1 MALDTSMASVRIG
14 SAFGIPIR
22 LGGSFLLVLPVLV
35 FLIGSQV
42 DVTAEVL
49 AESLGTTIDAAALT
63 GGSLPWLLGLAA
75 ALGLFAG
82 VLIHEFGHA
91 LVAQRYGVHVD
102 SITLWFLGGL
112 AQLEAFP
119 DDWKQEFSIAVAGP
133 IVSVG
138 VGAICYAVF
147 LALPVGQPA
156 PRFVFGYLA
165 ILNVFLAA
173 FNMLP
178 GFPMDG
184 GRILRA
190 VLSRNRSRLEAT
202 RIAAGVGKGFAVLLG
217 LGGILL
223 GQIFWIAIAFFI
235 YIGASG
241 ETRQLILEAAFE
253 GLTVADVMTPAGE
266 LSTVSPETSLA
277 DLVDRMVS
285 ERHTGY
291 PVVTESGDLRG
302 IVTLSDV
309 QQVDQVERDAMRV
322 EDVMTTDLRTVTP
335 ETEAEDAV
343 STILRQNVGRLL
355 VVDRN
360 GDLAGLVS
368 RTDLMTVFEILQ
380 ESRSAALGKPT
391 GEPPLQR

>member
-1 MALDTSMASVRIG
+1 MFVYTPMASVRIG

-42 DVTAEVL
+42 DTTATVL
-49 AESLGTTIDAAALT
+49 GDSLGTTIDAAALT

-91 LVAQRYGVHVD
+91 LVAQRFDVHVD

-112 AQLEAFP
+112 AQLEEFP
-119 DDWKQEFSIAVAGP
+119 DDWRQEFYIAVAGP
-133 IVSVG
+133 LVSVG
-138 VGAICYAVF
+138 VGAACYGAF
-147 LALPVGQPA
+147 LAFPVGQPA

-190 VLSRNRSRLEAT
+190 LLSRNRSRLDAT

-253 GLTVADVMTPAGE
+253 GLTVADVMTPAGD
-266 LSTVSPETSLA
+266 LSTVTPETTVA
-277 DLVDRMVS
+277 DLVDRMVK

-291 PVVTESGDLRG
+291 PVVTASGDLRG

-309 QQVDQVERDAMRV
+309 QQVDAVERDAMRV
-322 EDVMTTDLRTVTP
+322 EDVMTSDLRTVTA

-343 STILRQNVGRLL
+343 STILQQNVGRLL
-355 VVDRN
+355 VVDEN

-368 RTDLMTVFEILQ
+368 RTDLMTVFQILQ

-391 GEPPLQR
+391 QEPPLQR